1 VRNKN
6 TTFSII
12 NIIIS
17 VISLAFV
24 TVFWIISKNTN
35 FIKISGA
42 AIITVLAISIIL
54 QALNLISHEKT
65 KKSIKE
71 LVQISKE
78 YANGI
83 FSGTG
88 LSENS
93 DFNEIINNLKITS
106 DNIES
111 YIKSIKSVSRK
122 LADKDFTAKHTAS
135 FLGDFHEIESY
146 MEEFIIMLSVS
157 LKTVLN
163 IASSLSK
170 DINEI
175 ATSSEQL
182 SNDATNQS
190 NEVEKISSS
199 LAEAS
204 AHVGDVALAMTQ
216 IRVNTEDSA
225 IHIEEGR
232 RNMQMMTSSMDMVSK
247 QSNQAKSIVTTIEEI
262 AQQTNLLS
270 LNAAVEAA
278 RAGEAGKGFAVVAAE
293 VKKLASTT
301 AESTKNISNII
312 SGTIASVD
320 EARSNLSTTE
330 KSFDDISNST
340 NKVLEQITSIDEK
353 SKSTLSEIKEITDAV
368 EIIASS
374 TKSTSNFSLSIADGT
389 GNMAEAIKE
398 LENIIRDFKLLDSRS
413 NLYEFTDD
421 LISGNDL
428 IDREHRML
436 IDLINQTLD
445 EVNKGMGKDELLKGI
460 NALDEYVK
468 THFAD
473 EERLQIESNYPQ
485 YESHKKWHTYYIK
498 EIEKLKEDFIN
509 DGSTNIMINNLNKK
523 AGELLSHIRNV
534 DRALAAYIRSV
545 S

>member
-1 VRNKN
+1 MRNKN

-106 DNIES
+106 DN
-111 YIKSIKSVSRK
+111 
-122 LADKDFTAKHTAS
+122 
-135 FLGDFHEIESY
+135 IESY

-460 NALDEYVK
+460 HALDEYVK

>member
-1 VRNKN
+1 MRNKN